1 MTSGLTFFDQSVRAF
16 GSPSRYVQGPGAI
29 HWLGPAIAGLG
40 DRALV
45 VSDATVWSLLSKEIE
60 KALNAQNIEVV
71 FLEFSGDLLEQ
82 TAHQIAAQVR
92 SEVGDVVLALG
103 GGRAIDTGKAL
114 SELLNRPVVT
124 VPTAAST
131 DAPTSKNYVIYDEC
145 HRLKEVRHLPRNP
158 AFVIVD
164 TEILVKAPASL
175 FAAGIGDAL
184 AKYHEARACAS
195 AKGRNMFHSSPTRT
209 ALAIAAE
216 CYSTLLSLGPAAF
229 DALKGKKPTREFE
242 DVVEST
248 ILMAGLGF
256 ENGGLS
262 VAHALTRGLSQ
273 VEEAAFSP
281 HGYQVAYGLLVQL
294 ALENEVPEPRLIEL
308 MSHVGLPAS
317 LREIL
322 GRDATPSDFA
332 IVADGSINVTHMQNF
347 PKKITTD
354 ALIDAMQSVEQ
365 NSKT

>member
-1 MTSGLTFFDQSVRAF
+1 MTAGLIFFDQSVRAF
-16 GSPSRYVQGPGAI
+16 GSPSRYVQGAGAI
-29 HWLGPAIAGLG
+29 RWLGPAIADLG
-40 DRALV
+40 NRALV
-45 VSDATVWSLLSKEIE
+45 VSDAIVWGLLSKKI
-60 KALNAQNIEVV
+60 KKTLSAQNVEVM

-82 TAHQIAAQVR
+82 TARQIAAQVHPQ
-92 SEVGDVVLALG
+92 EDDVVLALG

-131 DAPTSKNYVIYDEC
+131 DAPTSKNFVVYDEN

-158 AFVIVD
+158 DFIIVD
-164 TEILVKAPASL
+164 TEILVKAPGPL

-184 AKYHEARACAS
+184 AKYQEAKACAS
-195 AKGRNMFHSSPTRT
+195 ANGRNMFHGAPTRI

-216 CYSTLLSLGPAAF
+216 CYDILLSLGPAAF
-229 DALKGKKPTREFE
+229 DALKGDKPTRDFE
-242 DVVEST
+242 DVVEAT

-273 VEEAAFSP
+273 LEEAAHSP
-281 HGYQVAYGLLVQL
+281 HGYQVAYGLMVQL
-294 ALENEVPEPRLIEL
+294 ALENEAPEPRLVAL
-308 MSHVGLPAS
+308 MAHVGLPAS

-322 GRDATPSDFA
+322 GREATPTDFVT
-332 IVADGSINVTHMQNF
+332 VADGSINVAHMQNF

-354 ALIDAMQSVEQ
+354 VLIDAMKTVEQ
-365 NSKT
+365 KSKT

>member
-1 MTSGLTFFDQSVRAF
+1 MTVGLTFFDQSTRAF
-16 GSPSRYVQGPGAI
+16 GSPSRYVQGAGAI
-29 HWLGPAIAGLG
+29 RWLGPAIAGLG
-40 DRALV
+40 NRALV

-60 KALNAQNIEVV
+60 KTLNAQNIEVV
-71 FLEFSGDLLEQ
+71 FLEFSGDLLER

-92 SEVGDVVLALG
+92 PEADDVVLALG

-114 SELLNRPVVT
+114 SELLNRPIVT

-131 DAPTSKNYVIYDEC
+131 DAPTSKNFVIYDEH

-158 AFVIVD
+158 NFVIVD
-164 TEILVKAPASL
+164 TEIVVKAPRAL

-184 AKYHEARACAS
+184 AKYHEAKACAS
-195 AKGRNMFHSSPTRT
+195 ANGRNMFQSSPTRT

-216 CYSTLLSLGPAAF
+216 CYGTLLSLGPAAF
-229 DALKGKKPTREFE
+229 DALKGSKPTREFE
-242 DVVEST
+242 DVVEAT

-273 VEEAAFSP
+273 VEEAALSP

-294 ALENEVPEPRLIEL
+294 ALENEVPEPRLVEL
-308 MSHVGLPAS
+308 MAHVGLPDS

-322 GRDATPSDFA
+322 GRNATPSDFA
-332 IVADGSINVTHMQNF
+332 TVADGSINVAHMQNF

-354 ALIDAMQSVEQ
+354 ALIGAMRTVEQ
-365 NSKT
+365 KSKT